1 MAAGER
7 ADRGDT
13 GARGAQLERLVR
25 VVDRLRADCPW
36 DAAQTHRT
44 LVKHLIEESAEL
56 VDAIEVGSDD
66 DLREELGDVL
76 MQVVLH
82 ARIAEEDG
90 LFTIDDVAAATADK
104 LIARHPHV
112 FAGEGVPGDLDTA
125 WELRKR
131 AVKHRDSCLDGIA
144 GSLPT
149 LARAAKTAQRL
160 DNGGPDG
167 VPFAAEPITSVEAGV
182 RVLRLVQRA
191 QASGVDIDQAV
202 RDATRAWEDEIR
214 AAEEP

>member
-112 FAGEGVPGDLDTA
+112 FAGEGVPEDLDT
-125 WELRKR
+125 
-131 AVKHRDSCLDGIA
+131 
-144 GSLPT
+144 
-149 LARAAKTAQRL
+149 
-160 DNGGPDG
+160 
-167 VPFAAEPITSVEAGV
+167 
-182 RVLRLVQRA
+182 
-191 QASGVDIDQAV
+191 
-202 RDATRAWEDEIR
+202 
-214 AAEEP
+214 